1 MSSLLHL
8 IPGARRRMRSLQFR
22 LSQFWDRQS
31 DGDNLPVPWDFEIL
45 DDLQWWTLDHNLW
58 LGQSL
63 QLASP
68 DVCLY
73 TDASTVGWGA
83 SILHDSVSG
92 VWATHELSLHIN
104 LLELKAIRLGLLH
117 FKDHVRGQTVAVF
130 SDNATALSYLAKE
143 GGTRS
148 GSLNA
153 EAQAILQWAED
164 HAIQILT
171 QFVKGSANVLAD
183 CLSRQ
188 DQIISTEWT
197 LHQEVC
203 NLLWRFWN
211 YPTVDLFATRLNFR
225 LPNFISPVSGSNG
238 SSHRRLSVQLGSSKS
253 LCLPTFPVD
262 QEGAQQAEN
271 GTSNK
276 RYSDCSVLATEGMVP
291 RPHTGLS
298 RHSQVPTAAQ
308 RSTSSA
314 SCSQIPSSSP
324 HATANRV
331 ETVKRILRHRGYS
344 SRVTEFLAKSKRPST
359 IMNYQYKWKRFRE
372 WCKREGHTVS
382 NPTSQKIADFL
393 VFLRQDCR
401 MSVTAIK
408 GYKAMLN
415 GVFALKG
422 FDLSTDPV
430 LREVIKTCSRQVQRP
445 PCRAPSWNVDVVLK
459 ALTCPPFEPLHQAS
473 LRDLTK
479 KTLFLVAL
487 ATAKRVG
494 ELHALSQVIAS
505 RGEDLIL
512 SYLPEFIAKTETPL
526 NPVPREFPLRSLSS
540 VVGREDEERL
550 LCPVR
555 AVRRYLAATASASR
569 PRSLFVSLRDPARRM
584 SKAAISF
591 FLRDTIKT
599 AHESFPEELGPL
611 FKVRAHDIRGIA
623 TSMLLWKNSSVA
635 SILEAACWKTH
646 SVFVD
651 YYLRDIQR
659 QEGDVSALGPV
670 IAAGNLVGPLPH

>member
-31 DGDNLPVPWDFEIL
+31 DGDNLPVPWDFKIL

-73 TDASTVGWGA
+73 TDASTVGWGV

-164 HAIQILT
+164 HAVRILT

-203 NLLWRFWN
+203 NLLWRLWN

-225 LPNFISPVSGSNG
+225 LPNFISPFRDPMAVATDAFLYNWDHQNLYAFPPFPLIRKVLNKLRMARQTNVILIAPFWPQREWLPDLIQASVDTP
-238 SSHRRLSVQLGSSKS
+238 RRLPQHIDLLGQPHVRKFHQALPMLQLTAWKLSSES
-253 LCLPTFPVD
+253 F
-262 QEGAQQAEN
+262 
-271 GTSNK
+271 
-276 RYSDCSVLATEGMVP
+276 
-291 RPHTGLS
+291 
-298 RHSQVPTAAQ
+298 
-308 RSTSSA
+308 
-314 SCSQIPSSSP
+314 
-324 HATANRV
+324 
-331 ETVKRILRHRGYS
+331 
-344 SRVTEFLAKSKRPST
+344 VTEAIPPELRNS
-359 IMNYQYKWKRFRE
+359 
-372 WCKREGHTVS
+372 C
-382 NPTSQKIADFL
+382 QKIADFL

-494 ELHALSQVIAS
+494 ELHALSQ
-505 RGEDLIL
+505 R
-512 SYLPEFIAKTETPL
+512 
-526 NPVPREFPLRSLSS
+526 VPSSSLSS

-591 FLRDTIKT
+591 FLQDTIKT

-611 FKVRAHDIRGIA
+611 FKVWAHDIRGIA

-651 YYLRDIQR
+651 YYLCDIQR

-670 IAAGNLVGPLPH
+670 IAAGDLVGPLPH